1 MIKYRQDKKKGG
13 LLMARKLSQEEQR
26 RTKADFDAPEQKQE
40 KPKRKGGNPNGR
52 PPSID
57 PRTKM
62 VAFKLSA
69 AERERLDEA
78 ARMKNTTKTKIVVEG
93 IDLIYSRALQ
103 EERRQQRQKES
114 FARRE
119 AFPLSAFFGKS

>member
-1 MIKYRQDKKKGG
+1 MAKK
-13 LLMARKLSQEEQR
+13 LPPQEQART
-26 RTKADFDAPEQKQE
+26 RTDFDAPEVKQD
-40 KPKRKGGNPNGR
+40 KPKGKGGNPNGR

-78 ARMKNTTKTKIVVEG
+78 ARILETTKTKIVVEG
-93 IDLIYSRALQ
+93 IELVYARALR
-103 EERRQQRQKES
+103 EERQRERANKEGG
-114 FARRE
+114 AD
-119 AFPLSAFFGKS
+119 